1 MRPCAVQWI
10 GLILSL
16 SDLSHFYCVTT
27 RSCAIVSITMQN
39 CNVPQKYSIN
49 PKLGRWINKQR
60 KKKKNPDKYGAL
72 TVEQVEQ
79 LEDLGFTWNQAP

>member
-1 MRPCAVQWI
+1 
-10 GLILSL
+10 L
-16 SDLSHFYCVTT
+16 
-27 RSCAIVSITMQN
+27 
-39 CNVPQKYSIN
+39 N

-79 LEDLGFTWNQAP
+79 LENLGFAWNQSV